1 MSSILMLNAIAVNEG
16 KTFETDIYISEG
28 KIQQLGSNLSGMKA
42 ENVVD
47 AAGKHVFP
55 GMIDDQVHFR
65 EPGLTYK
72 ADIAS
77 ESIAAIAGGTTSF
90 MDMPNN
96 EPPIITNEQ
105 LKDKYKL

>member
-1 MSSILMLNAIAVNEG
+1 MSSILILNAVAVNEG
-16 KTFETDIYISEG
+16 KTFETDIYINEG
-28 KIQQLGSNLSGMKA
+28 KIQQLGSNLSGMQA

-90 MDMPNN
+90 MDMPN
-96 EPPIITNEQ
+96 
-105 LKDKYKL
+105 K